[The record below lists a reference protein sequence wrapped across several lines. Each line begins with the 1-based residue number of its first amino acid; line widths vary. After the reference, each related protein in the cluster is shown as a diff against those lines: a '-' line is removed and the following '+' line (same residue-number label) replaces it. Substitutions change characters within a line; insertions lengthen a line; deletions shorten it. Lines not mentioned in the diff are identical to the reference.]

1 MNAINKFFSAC
12 ARPLLAV
19 GVVLVAVPASAG
31 AISFEFN
38 ADGVLPSAQGAFL
51 ASTGPA
57 EAAVY
62 SVGGGLLRQGSF
74 ATPNPND
81 TIGYRGEVAY
91 DPALPAAW
99 EWRVRILD
107 PIDFVADAI
116 ALQTSI
122 DAGGRIMN
130 FVMRTTAVA
139 VNGANPEALFF
150 DVGTDFHHYR
160 VELDPGASHF
170 DFFFDG
176 VLLRSGG
183 VSGSSGAHPSAL
195 IYWLGGQD
203 SASEWDF
210 VRFANTAAVP
220 APGPMSLFAA
230 AVLAFA
236 LTRRKGASHERGQ
249 AAAAVA

>member
-1 MNAINKFFSAC
+1 MNTFISLC
-12 ARPLLAV
+12 ARSLLAL
-19 GVVLVAVPASAG
+19 GVVLVAVPACAG
-31 AISFEFN
+31 TISFEFN
-38 ADGVLPSAQGAFL
+38 ADGVLPSAQGAFP
-51 ASTGPA
+51 AGSGPA
-57 EAAVY
+57 EASIY
-62 SVGGGLLRQGSF
+62 SVSGGVLRQGSF
-74 ATPNPND
+74 STVNPND
-81 TIGYRGEVAY
+81 FVGYRGEVVY
-91 DPALPAAW
+91 DPTLPATW

-107 PIDFVADAI
+107 PIDFVADGI

-122 DAGGRIMN
+122 DVGGRIMN

-160 VELDPGASHF
+160 VEFDPGASHF

-183 VSGSSGAHPSAL
+183 VSGSSGAHSSAL
-195 IYWLGGQD
+195 VYWLGGQD

-220 APGPMSLFAA
+220 VPASVSLFAA
-230 AVLAFA
+230 GVLAFA
-236 LTRRKGASHERGQ
+236 LARRKGAPRLDRKQ
-249 AAAAVA
+249 AAAFAS